1 MLVNTDPPK
10 HEVERKLVSQ
20 AFSPR
25 RVKRLEGWLDELV
38 PRLLDDLGVGDVEVM
53 EFAAEIPTRAMVRL
67 LGLPDGD
74 HVRFKKW
81 ANAFMLSSSLT
92 PEERIASNE
101 EMVMTFATR
110 LAEHTARLAERT
122 PTDDVEDAE
131 DLISALLRAAVDG
144 QRLTPE
150 EIVRFCVTLV
160 VAGSETTTFL
170 IGNLLHAMAREPE
183 ITARMRDDRTL
194 VNVFVEEAMRVDG
207 PPQRLFRIATRD
219 VEVGGKL
226 IRKGDW
232 VALFFGSANRDP
244 EVFEDPDKFDIDR
257 PNIRQQL
264 SMGHGLHFCLGR
276 VAGPPGSRGRD
287 QRRTRSVSDDR
298 THRRP
303 RHQADRQP
311 ADPRV
316 CPSPPSPVMTPNEAA
331 NIAATKA
338 IYAAV
343 PAGDLQTALDL
354 LDPDVRITYYGTDGI
369 PYAGDYRGFDEAV
382 TFFTRVGESI
392 AITEMEAWKFI
403 AQGDELASWGRQRFR
418 RLDTGY
424 EWESEFAH
432 IITLRGGRWLYFRDF
447 MNSALT
453 LQAFTR

>member
-1 MLVNTDPPK
+1 MSSTTVSALELLTTAQGIANPYPLYDQLRHLSPVAGYRDWPPGTIPGADEPVTAWALFRYDQVYEAARDSTTFSSRDPLQEASSAPSLMLVNTDNPK
-10 HEVERKLVSQ
+10 HEVERKLVGQ

-38 PRLLDDLGVGDVEVM
+38 PRLLDELGDGDVEVM

-74 HVRFKKW
+74 HVRFRKW

-101 EMVMTFATR
+101 EMVAAFANR
-110 LAEHTARLAERT
+110 LAEHTARLAERA

-131 DLISALLRAAVDG
+131 DLISALLRAEVSG

-170 IGNLLHAMAREPE
+170 IGNLLHALAREPE
-183 ITARMRDDRTL
+183 LTADMRADRTRL
-194 VNVFVEEAMRVDG
+194 NVFVEETMRVDG

-226 IRKGDW
+226 IRKGEW

-244 EVFEDPDKFDIDR
+244 AVFPDPDVLDLDR

-264 SMGHGLHFCLGR
+264 SMGHGLHFCLGASLAR
-276 VAGPPGSRGRD
+276 LEVLAVLNAVLDRYQTIALTDDPG
-287 QRRTRSVSDDR
+287 
-298 THRRP
+298 
-303 RHQADRQP
+303 
-311 ADPRV
+311 
-316 CPSPPSPVMTPNEAA
+316 
-331 NIAATKA
+331 TK
-338 IYAAV
+338 
-343 PAGDLQTALDL
+343 QTASL
-354 LDPDVRITYYGTDGI
+354 LTHAYVRL
-369 PYAGDYRGFDEAV
+369 PLHL
-382 TFFTRVGESI
+382 S
-392 AITEMEAWKFI
+392 
-403 AQGDELASWGRQRFR
+403 
-418 RLDTGY
+418 
-424 EWESEFAH
+424 
-432 IITLRGGRWLYFRDF
+432 
-447 MNSALT
+447 
-453 LQAFTR
+453 

>member
-1 MLVNTDPPK
+1 MSSTTVSALDLLTTPQGIANPYPLYDQLRHASPVAGYRDWPPGTVPGADEPVTAWALFRYDQIFEAARDSATFSSRDPLQDASSAPSLMLVNTDPPK

-25 RVKRLEGWLDELV
+25 RVKRLESWLGDLV
-38 PRLLDDLGVGDVEVM
+38 PRMLDDLGDGDVEVM

-74 HVRFKKW
+74 HVRFRRW

-101 EMVMTFATR
+101 EMVTTFATR

-131 DLISALLRAAVDG
+131 DLISALLRAEVGG

-183 ITARMRDDRTL
+183 ITARMRADRTSL
-194 VNVFVEEAMRVDG
+194 SVFVEEDMRLDG

-219 VEVGGKL
+219 VEVGDKL
-226 IRKGDW
+226 IREGDW

-244 EVFEDPDKFDIDR
+244 AVFPNPNVLDLDR

-264 SMGHGLHFCLGR
+264 SMGHGLHFCLGTSLAR
-276 VAGPPGSRGRD
+276 LEVIAVLNAVLDRYQSIALTDDPG
-287 QRRTRSVSDDR
+287 
-298 THRRP
+298 
-303 RHQADRQP
+303 
-311 ADPRV
+311 
-316 CPSPPSPVMTPNEAA
+316 
-331 NIAATKA
+331 TK
-338 IYAAV
+338 
-343 PAGDLQTALDL
+343 QTASL
-354 LDPDVRITYYGTDGI
+354 LTHAYVRL
-369 PYAGDYRGFDEAV
+369 PLHL
-382 TFFTRVGESI
+382 S
-392 AITEMEAWKFI
+392 
-403 AQGDELASWGRQRFR
+403 
-418 RLDTGY
+418 
-424 EWESEFAH
+424 
-432 IITLRGGRWLYFRDF
+432 
-447 MNSALT
+447 
-453 LQAFTR
+453 